1 MQVCAAGLSTAA
13 STRIDTIISSSGGS
27 VGATALEEL
36 RGAIFDDPQLYG
48 KDRVA
53 IYDRYIDCI
62 LANGI
67 TVKKEDAG
75 AAIQRVQYTND
86 YSSAGMFSSYD
97 WVSSFSRGYKNIGD
111 QPVECRLRVRGE
123 LERRSSG
130 RPYLTGEAADFTFAL
145 EPGEVN
151 HVEGEVGI
159 EGFNDSRYQVTTSD
173 RLECWYR

>member
-1 MQVCAAGLSTAA
+1 MAMASVIEVSVSEKIATSTTAMAKAGM
-13 STRIDTIISSSGGS
+13 
-27 VGATALEEL
+27 VW
-36 RGAIFDDPQLYG
+36 
-48 KDRVA
+48 
-53 IYDRYIDCI
+53 
-62 LANGI
+62 
-67 TVKKEDAG
+67 
-75 AAIQRVQYTND
+75 TN
-86 YSSAGMFSSYD
+86 SAGMFSSYD

-111 QPVECRLRVRGE
+111 KPVECRLRVRGE